1 VISFKAKYNLN
12 TMSPFSLGKNELA
25 KLDVLETKFNMYED
39 LSRQMI
45 DKLELAVDKIS
56 EANNRIA
63 TILTKHDERIDQT
76 LKNDEHFSKQLDEL
90 KKENKEDHNKV
101 MGRIEKIENK
111 LEEFIK
117 FRWIVVGA
125 AVVVSVILTVSSQS
139 SIIVDFLQPDTRLQ
153 KVVVEDK

>member
-1 VISFKAKYNLN
+1 
-12 TMSPFSLGKNELA
+12 MSPFNLGKNELA

-45 DKLELAVDKIS
+45 DKLEMAVDKIS

-76 LKNDEHFSKQLDEL
+76 LRNDEHFSKQLDEL
-90 KKENKEDHNKV
+90 KIENKQDHTKV
-101 MGRIEKIENK
+101 MGRIEKIETK
-111 LEEFIK
+111 LEDFIK

-125 AVVVSVILTVSSQS
+125 AVVVSVILTISSQS
-139 SIIVDFLQPDTRLQ
+139 SLIVDILTPDIPIQ
-153 KVVVEDK
+153 KTK